1 MVSMKSVVEVTEKNS
16 DASGGN
22 LKFSNY
28 VDKNNNHIDI
38 TFIQQIPIESV
49 FDTHCHF
56 EFIQKRMLRSS

>member
-38 TFIQQIPIESV
+38 TYITTNTNRKCI
-49 FDTHCHF
+49 
-56 EFIQKRMLRSS
+56 